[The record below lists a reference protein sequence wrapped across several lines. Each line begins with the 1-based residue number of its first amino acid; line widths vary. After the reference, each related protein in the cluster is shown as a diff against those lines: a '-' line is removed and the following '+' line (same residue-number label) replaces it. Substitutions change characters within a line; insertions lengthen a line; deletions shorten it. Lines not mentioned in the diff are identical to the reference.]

1 VSAQY
6 DAIGRTYAGTRRPDP
21 RIARL
26 IDEALGDAVTVVNVG
41 AGAGSYEPRDR
52 RVVAVEPSVTM
63 IRQRPRDAA
72 PAVVASA
79 EELPLADD
87 SVDAALAVLTVHHWA
102 DQRRGLA
109 ELRRVARDRVTVFA
123 WDPASE
129 GGFWLWDYLPQRGAV
144 DNSPPLALYEDVLGP
159 LDVVPVP
166 VPHDCE
172 DGFAAAF
179 WRRPEAYLD
188 PEVRANISVF
198 ASQPAD
204 VVDAFA
210 GRLADDLDSGEW
222 HRRNGHLLDL
232 DELDTGYR
240 LLVARLS

>member
-1 VSAQY
+1 MPLY

-21 RIARL
+21 RIARRV
-26 IDEALGDAVTVVNVG
+26 DDALGDAVTVVNVG
-41 AGAGSYEPRDR
+41 AGAGSYEPRNR
-52 RVVAVEPSVTM
+52 RVVAIEPSLTM

-72 PAVVASA
+72 PAIVGRA

-87 SVDAALAVLTVHHWA
+87 SVDAALAVLTVHHWE
-102 DQRRGLA
+102 DKRRGLA
-109 ELRRVARDRVTVFA
+109 ELRRVARDRVVVFA
-123 WDPASE
+123 WDPAFAGE
-129 GGFWLWDYLPQRGAV
+129 FWLWEYLPTRWSA
-144 DNSPPLALYEDVLGP
+144 DHSPPLSLYEDVLAP

-188 PEVRANISVF
+188 AEVRANISVF
-198 ASQPAD
+198 ANLPAAE
-204 VVDAFA
+204 VDTAVA
-210 GRLADDLDSGEW
+210 RLADDLDSGAW
-222 HRRNGHLLDL
+222 ARSNGHLLDL

-240 LLVARLS
+240 LLIARL